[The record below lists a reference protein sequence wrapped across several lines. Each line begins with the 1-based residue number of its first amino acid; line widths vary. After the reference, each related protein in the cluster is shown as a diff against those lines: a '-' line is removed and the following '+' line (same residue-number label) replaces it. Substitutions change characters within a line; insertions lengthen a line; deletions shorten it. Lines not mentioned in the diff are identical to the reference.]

1 MRWRLTGRYLFSILL
16 IVLFVVCINGVMLV
30 GLLFWQSHTTA
41 PFFSEP
47 VESFVREFKQYVQI
61 DEGRL
66 TINSVG
72 KEVLKQKNAWIQV
85 LNEQGE
91 EQYAYRAPKT
101 LPTSYSPVE
110 IVQMYK
116 YEEVDADTTVFMA
129 SVNRDGQA
137 YSYFIGVVDPN
148 INRDILSYNT
158 AELRKSLNNI
168 FLLFLMI
175 DSLIAVLIGYVFS
188 QRLTKPVHKIVD
200 DIKRL
205 ASKDYNVVSESRG
218 IYREVAH
225 NVHDLSTEL
234 KAAEV
239 ERKKL
244 DRLKEEWIANIS
256 HDMKTP
262 LASIQGFAEMMKD
275 KDYNFPIEEMREYA
289 EIIEQKSLYI
299 KEVIDDLNL
308 TTRLK
313 NKQMSL
319 NKQSVNIVSLVRN
332 IVIDLLNDPKYQE
345 RSITFDCKEEGIF
358 LAVDELLLRRALSNL
373 IYNAV
378 VHNDPDTNVTVKVER
393 EEGKTAVYIE
403 DNGKGMSKEELN
415 HIFSR
420 YYRGTNTG
428 ESHKGSGLGTAIAK
442 DIIEAH
448 QGVIMIKSILGE
460 GTTIRVEL

>member
-16 IVLFVVCINGVMLV
+16 IVLFVVCINVVMLL
-30 GLLFWQSHTTA
+30 GLLVWQSQTVA

-66 TINSVG
+66 TVNSEG

-91 EQYAYRAPKT
+91 EQYTYRAPKT

-116 YEEVDADTTVFMA
+116 YKEVDADTTVFID
-129 SVNRDGQA
+129 SVNLDGEA
-137 YSYFIGVVDPN
+137 YSYFIGVVDRN
-148 INRDILSYNT
+148 INRYILSYNM
-158 AELRKSLNNI
+158 EEIRKVSNDI
-168 FLLFLMI
+168 FLLFLII
-175 DSLIAVLIGYVFS
+175 DSLIAVIIGYAFS
-188 QRLTKPVHKIVD
+188 QRLTKPVHKIID
-200 DIKRL
+200 DIKKL
-205 ASKDYNVVSESRG
+205 ANKDYNVVSQSKG
-218 IYREVAH
+218 IYREVAY
-225 NVHDLSTEL
+225 NVQDLSTQL

-239 ERKKL
+239 ERTKL

-275 KDYNFPIEEMREYA
+275 TDYDFSIEEMREYA

-313 NKQMSL
+313 NKQMTL
-319 NKQSVNIVSLVRN
+319 NKKSVNIVSLVRN
-332 IVIDLLNDPKYQE
+332 IVIDLLNDPKHQQRHIVFE
-345 RSITFDCKEEGIF
+345 CKAEAIF
-358 LAVDELLLRRALSNL
+358 LEVDELLLRRALSNL

-378 VHNDPDTNVTVKVER
+378 VHNDPDTQVTVTVEK
-393 EEGKTAVYIE
+393 EEEKTAIYIE
-403 DNGKGMSKEELN
+403 DNGKGMSKEELD

-428 ESHKGSGLGTAIAK
+428 ESHKGSGLGLAIAK
-442 DIIEAH
+442 DIVEAH
-448 QGVIMIKSILGE
+448 QGVITMKSVIGE
-460 GTTIRVEL
+460 GTKIRVEL